1 MTESIMG
8 VADIRTEDSS
18 AVVHGADQTGSVG
31 TVRKQLLAPGR
42 MDGDAFRSIAGQW
55 LTGVAIVTS
64 RNAAGAPVG
73 LTMSAMTPLSLAP
86 PMFLICLDL
95 ASGTLLAIEASKSF
109 AINFI
114 GRDGA
119 AVCKSFARKGGDK
132 FSGVP
137 SRIGEVG
144 LPILDEAIAH
154 VECVLHDCFIAG
166 DHKIII
172 GLAVSGDVSEGEPLA
187 YFRGAFQQL
196 RS

>member
-1 MTESIMG
+1 MG
-8 VADIRTEDSS
+8 VAEIPTGDCS
-18 AVVHGADQTGSVG
+18 ASVHGADQPGCVG
-31 TVRKQLLAPGR
+31 AVREQLLTPGR
-42 MDGDAFRSIAGQW
+42 MDGDAYRSIARQW
-55 LTGVAIVTS
+55 LTGVTIVTS
-64 RNAAGAPVG
+64 RDADGAPVG
-73 LTMSAMTPLSLAP
+73 LTMNAVMPLSLAP

-95 ASGTLLAIEASKSF
+95 ASATLPAIEASKSF

-114 GRDGA
+114 GRNGA

-132 FSGVP
+132 FSGVT

-154 VECVLHDCFIAG
+154 VECVLHDSFVAG

-196 RS
+196 GS

>member
-1 MTESIMG
+1 MG
-8 VADIRTEDSS
+8 VAEILTRDSS
-18 AVVHGADQTGSVG
+18 APVHDADQTGSVA
-31 TVRKQLLAPGR
+31 RAREQLLAPAR
-42 MDGDAFRSIAGQW
+42 MDGDAYRSIARQW

-64 RNAAGAPVG
+64 RNADGAPVG
-73 LTMSAMTPLSLAP
+73 LTMSAVTPLSLAP

-95 ASGTLLAIEASKSF
+95 GSGTLLAIEATKSF

-114 GRDGA
+114 GTKGA
-119 AVCKSFARKGGDK
+119 AVCKSFAKKGGDK
-132 FSGVP
+132 FTGVT

-144 LPILDEAIAH
+144 VPILDEAIAH
-154 VECVLHDCFIAG
+154 VECVLHDTFVAG

-196 RS
+196 GP

>member
-1 MTESIMG
+1 
-8 VADIRTEDSS
+8 
-18 AVVHGADQTGSVG
+18 
-31 TVRKQLLAPGR
+31 
-42 MDGDAFRSIAGQW
+42 MDGDAYRSIARQW

-64 RNAAGAPVG
+64 RNAEGVPVG
-73 LTMSAMTPLSLAP
+73 LTMSAVTPLSLAP

-132 FSGVP
+132 FTGVT

-144 LPILDEAIAH
+144 APILDEAIAH
-154 VECVLHDCFIAG
+154 VECVLHDTFVAG

-196 RS
+196 GS

>member
-1 MTESIMG
+1 M
-8 VADIRTEDSS
+8 R
-18 AVVHGADQTGSVG
+18 
-31 TVRKQLLAPGR
+31 RQLLARGR

-73 LTMSAMTPLSLAP
+73 LTMSAVTPLSLAP

-114 GRDGA
+114 GRNGA

-132 FSGVP
+132 FSGVT